1 MLWCPT
7 VMSTVSARAGAAKA
21 RARVAASGMPVP
33 RMIVTSRVRRNG
45 SGLAHQVGRPKG
57 GRRPRSA
64 RPDAAQRPA
73 QVLANVG
80 VRVVEVRLEV
90 GLGGGV
96 RDLAQRRRR
105 LLAQVAD
112 LVVEQAGERLH
123 FRPPPRPRPP
133 TGARAPPGFRGLPTL
148 PTVSAAVSRTCQ
160 SGSARAAS
168 IASAT

>member
-7 VMSTVSARAGAAKA
+7 AMSTVSARAGAVKA
-21 RARVAASGMPVP
+21 RARVAASGMPIP

-57 GRRPRSA
+57 RRRPRSA

-90 GLGGGV
+90 GPGGGV

-105 LLAQVAD
+105 LRAQVAD
-112 LVVEQAGERLH
+112 LVVEQAGER
-123 FRPPPRPRPP
+123 
-133 TGARAPPGFRGLPTL
+133 
-148 PTVSAAVSRTCQ
+148 
-160 SGSARAAS
+160 
-168 IASAT
+168 